1 MPREGQNYHIMYF
14 AEIVS
19 YLLRKAFKC
28 TVLKL
33 HVCQLLG
40 AEQNVDLLFIIYM
53 NIQRS

>member
-1 MPREGQNYHIMYF
+1 MPREGQNYHNMYF

-28 TVLKL
+28 TVLKS

-40 AEQNVDLLFIIYM
+40 AEQNVDLLFII
-53 NIQRS
+53 